1 VLGDWL
7 FCPHIEG
14 DGCGC
19 REPQPGLVVEAA
31 AALGV
36 RPERRVV
43 TGDTAA
49 DVQAAAQATGAAAV
63 VVPNEGRR

>member
-1 VLGDWL
+1 VPGDWL

-19 REPQPGLVVEAA
+19 PEPQPGLVVEAA
-31 AALGV
+31 AALWV

-43 TGDTAA
+43 TGGTAA
-49 DVQAAAQATGAAAV
+49 DVQAAQATGAAAV
-63 VVPNEGRR
+63 VVPNQERR